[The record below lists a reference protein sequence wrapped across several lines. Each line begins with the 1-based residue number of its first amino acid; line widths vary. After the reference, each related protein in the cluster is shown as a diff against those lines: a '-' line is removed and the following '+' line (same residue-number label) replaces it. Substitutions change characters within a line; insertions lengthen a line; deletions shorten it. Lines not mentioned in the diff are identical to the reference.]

1 MAYFKSNEPIPEE
14 EYTAENEEEE
24 YEEEYDDGFDE
35 LNEEEDIPELSEQEI
50 AERRENRFR
59 KAVGA
64 GNLFAVIGGTLLI
77 FLLLTMI
84 ISIIHFVIN
93 DMGRSFSLFQTNF

>member
-1 MAYFKSNEPIPEE
+1 MAYFKSNDPIPEE
-14 EYTAENEEEE
+14 EYPAENEEE
-24 YEEEYDDGFDE
+24 EEEYDDGFDE
-35 LNEEEDIPELSEQEI
+35 LNEDEEIPELTEQEI
-50 AERRENRFR
+50 LERREKRYR
-59 KAVGA
+59 TAVGA